1 MHKIAFAKVFQSC
14 KNGEKFS
21 FCIEKDQAKLQGSL
35 SYDKAHPDRLK
46 LKGVLSGSI
55 TLVCDLSGEEYDKI
69 LQEDLEFYLSGE
81 IVHLD
86 CFEEVVECKD
96 GKIDLEEILEG
107 ELEMIRCDYHT
118 KDD

>member
-1 MHKIAFAKVFQSC
+1 MHKVAFAKAFQVC
-14 KNGEKFS
+14 RNGEKLP
-21 FCIEKDQAKLQGSL
+21 FCVEKEGAKLQGSL
-35 SYDKAHPDRLK
+35 SYDKTHPNRLK

-55 TLVCDLSGEEYDKI
+55 TLICDLSGEEYDKA

-86 CFEEVVECKD
+86 SFEEVVECK
-96 GKIDLEEILEG
+96 GGEINFEEILEG

-118 KDD
+118 KEY